1 MSIWLVKLS
10 PLGRIRMVISKRWI
24 IVFDSLTIELMA
36 QSGLYFLAH
45 AVSRILRELFKLSN
59 NSMRPVK
66 EVELKR
72 SNEFIGIYWTE
83 VCTNLSY
90 ILI

>member
-1 MSIWLVKLS
+1 MSIWLAKLS

-45 AVSRILRELFKLSN
+45 AVSRFLHKLLTLSN
-59 NSMRPVK
+59 YSMRPVK
-66 EVELKR
+66 EVER
-72 SNEFIGIYWTE
+72 IYWYLL
-83 VCTNLSY
+83 N
-90 ILI
+90 

>member
-66 EVELKR
+66 AVER
-72 SNEFIGIYWTE
+72 IYWYLL
-83 VCTNLSY
+83 N
-90 ILI
+90 

>member
-66 EVELKR
+66 EVER
-72 SNEFIGIYWTE
+72 IYWYLLNCGLHQFKLYFDL
-83 VCTNLSY
+83 VGL
-90 ILI
+90 

>member
-36 QSGLYFLAH
+36 RSGLYFLAH
-45 AVSRILRELFKLSN
+45 AV
-59 NSMRPVK
+59 
-66 EVELKR
+66 
-72 SNEFIGIYWTE
+72 
-83 VCTNLSY
+83 
-90 ILI
+90 

>member
-45 AVSRILRELFKLSN
+45 AVSRILRELLKLSN

-66 EVELKR
+66 EVER
-72 SNEFIGIYWTE
+72 IYWYLLNGGLHQSKLYCDL
-83 VCTNLSY
+83 VDL
-90 ILI
+90 

>member
-1 MSIWLVKLS
+1 MSIWLAKLS

-59 NSMRPVK
+59 NSMGPVK
-66 EVELKR
+66 EVER
-72 SNEFIGIYWTE
+72 IYWYLL
-83 VCTNLSY
+83 N
-90 ILI
+90 